1 LIGASRPAGIDVNL
15 VQFEVPG
22 AGRRVGILDGHV
34 VDDVSARRPELR
46 FLVDVFESASR
57 ANRSLEGFLRAV
69 TAGGAGATLDWESL
83 WRAAPGGDEPFLHC
97 PLDHPD
103 PHHVLV
109 SGTGLS
115 HLGSMQSRDEMHRA
129 ADSTAGETTK
139 ARQPVTD
146 SARMFARGL
155 EGGKPAVG
163 VRGAAPEWFY
173 KGDGGI
179 LRGHRAALDIPS
191 FAIDGGEEPEIV
203 GCYVIDAA
211 GRPRR
216 LGFALGNEWSDHA
229 TEKISYLHLAP
240 SKLRTC
246 AVGPVLNTHSDFQDI
261 AFRCSVLRGGR
272 AIYDSGELRSGE
284 HAMCHSLRNL
294 EDHHFKYPQHRRPG
308 DVHLH
313 FFGTS
318 RLSFGA
324 REWKFEADDEICIE
338 APGFSPPLVNRVAV
352 DPPTIAEPIVVAPA

>member
-1 LIGASRPAGIDVNL
+1 VDLA
-15 VQFEVPG
+15 QFEIPG
-22 AGRRVGILDGHV
+22 MGRRVGILDGHV
-34 VDDVSARRPELR
+34 VQDVTARRPELR
-46 FLVDVFESASR
+46 FLVEVFTAASA
-57 ANRSLEGFLRAV
+57 ANQSLEVFLRSV
-69 TAGGAGATLDWESL
+69 LPSGAGGATLDWESL
-83 WRAAPGGDEPFLHC
+83 WRAVPGRDEPFLVC

-139 ARQPVTD
+139 AQQPPTD

-155 EGGKPAVG
+155 EGGKPSAG
-163 VRGAAPEWFY
+163 VRGEAPEWFY

-179 LRGHRAALDIPS
+179 LRGHRAALEIPS
-191 FAIDGGEEPEIV
+191 FALDGGEEPEIV

-246 AVGPVLNTHSDFQDI
+246 AMGPTLNTHSDFQEI
-261 AFRCSVLRGGR
+261 ALRCSVFRRGNS
-272 AIYDSGELRSGE
+272 IYDSGDLRSG
-284 HAMCHSLRNL
+284 ARSMCHSLANL

-318 RLSFGA
+318 RLSFGT
-324 REWKFEADDEICIE
+324 RDWKFEADDEIRIE
-338 APGFSPPLVNRVAV
+338 APGFSPPLVNRVALTRPSI
-352 DPPTIAEPIVVAPA
+352 DEPIVVAPA